1 MEGKGTRRSR
11 RRLPI
16 GLQTFRK
23 LREENC
29 YYVDKTGF
37 IARLLDEGT
46 HYFLCL
52 RVPGVRADF
61 ARVTGAKWGGRPGKL
76 RHGAVAPAQ
85 FCRSGG
91 TGSAVWRG
99 GAQGVPAAHFHPAV
113 GAAFSSARRRSRTW
127 RAAPGGVRFPGG
139 GPWRRGWPAGVRRV
153 ARLRVPS
160 PGPRCGPSSGPAPR
174 SASPFSFEVFDA
186 PHVPGIPLR
195 TKPHRTAPVIAPAR
209 HTSRIGAWS
218 PYLHTLSWISRPT
231 R

>member
-1 MEGKGTRRSR
+1 MRDFFALLITPVRY
-11 RRLPI
+11 
-16 GLQTFRK
+16 FRTA
-23 LREENC
+23 EC
-29 YYVDKTGF
+29 G
-37 IARLLDEGT
+37 
-46 HYFLCL
+46 
-52 RVPGVRADF
+52 RA
-61 ARVTGAKWGGRPGKL
+61 
-76 RHGAVAPAQ
+76 
-85 FCRSGG
+85 
-91 TGSAVWRG
+91 RG

-160 PGPRCGPSSGPAPR
+160 PGPRYGPSSGPAPR

-195 TKPHRTAPVIAPAR
+195 TKPHRTTPVIAPAR

-218 PYLHTLSWISRPT
+218 PYLHTLRGFLARPANRRIDMTVPLVLHWRVWRWGST
-231 R
+231 RYGRVAEAHPAVFRWVLGSSLAEVILVSAEDVRASTPRRWRRTRR